1 MFNAFKYHPEDLDP
15 CLASELQCDAEP
27 SFPQWG
33 SGPAVG
39 ARVGC
44 WPGDGILGLGS
55 SCCLRKPKTALSWSV
70 MGYRREEGSAGATF
84 WCYPRC
90 QGSKPVQVGA
100 MDLESVCVTD
110 PASGKVSGLNYQ
122 GQCLDMA
129 NISRCPKLGRLLL
142 GIEAFCTAFWADSLW
157 CLSPSSGDLS
167 HPAQDSFLILRGCD
181 MSHQG
186 LFQLWAKENI
196 WLLPLFVSVVSLCR
210 SCLQPGATWI
220 PITRLPSILLSL

>member
-1 MFNAFKYHPEDLDP
+1 MWCWTKLSTVGEVALLLVPESVVGQEMGSWGLGLPAAWENQKLHFLDP
-15 CLASELQCDAEP
+15 
-27 SFPQWG
+27 
-33 SGPAVG
+33 
-39 ARVGC
+39 R
-44 WPGDGILGLGS
+44 
-55 SCCLRKPKTALSWSV
+55 V

-110 PASGKVSGLNYQ
+110 PALGKVSGLNYQ
-122 GQCLDMA
+122 GQCLDRA

-157 CLSPSSGDLS
+157 CLSPSSSDLS

-196 WLLPLFVSVVSLCR
+196 WLLPQFVSVVSLCH

-220 PITRLPSILLSL
+220 PITWLSSILLSL